1 MGEGAEGCGEG
12 LSLLKL
18 NPADF
23 ADMKE
28 KKARV
33 ACSKFTCLKAGV
45 LGYLLAHQKNRQ
57 TMCSIIGIR

>member
-45 LGYLLAHQKNRQ
+45 LGYLLAH
-57 TMCSIIGIR
+57 